1 MRHKFLNLCVMKKA
15 ITLILLVCSAGQL
28 LAQKASLAVR
38 PPALAAIKEADL
50 KKDIFELAGDGF
62 RGRRAGSL
70 DEMRAAAWVAQRAQ
84 VAGLEPAAEDGTY
97 FQFFNILRKR
107 TADRSTFQINNQPYA
122 IWKTVFPTQQMDT
135 RLTGS
140 VTWLNSMADTT
151 ADLNGKI
158 VALQIVAPKPLPAAG
173 MSLWGYRYAA
183 SAIRQQSSIL
193 RRKGVK
199 AIILVADKTV
209 EASLAFIGHN
219 FEEGSYQ
226 IEGTPAIAPSAQPPV
241 PVVMVTSAIGSALQK
256 VGAQVDANFIMES
269 FKYPSVNV
277 VAKVK
282 GTDPKLNKE
291 YVLFSGHHDHDGVGN
306 PVDQDS
312 IWNGADDNASVTVG
326 MLAIGRAW
334 KAKPGKRS
342 ALFVWHGAEERG
354 LLGSRYFV
362 MHPTVS
368 KESIVAVL
376 NADMIGRNSPDSA
389 ALLGSTGPHKN
400 SDALVNMAM
409 KANAELT
416 HFKIDVSWDDA
427 KHPEG
432 WYFRSDHLP
441 YAQAG
446 IPAIFFTTLLHAEY
460 HTPKDEPKLIDINKL
475 SKMSKWMYATG
486 WIVSETATKPAL
498 DAKAPNP

>member
-1 MRHKFLNLCVMKKA
+1 MKKA
-15 ITLILLVCSAGQL
+15 ITLMLLVCSAGQL
-28 LAQKASLAVR
+28 LAQKAAVGVR
-38 PPALAAIKEADL
+38 PPALAAIKQADL
-50 KKDIFELAGDGF
+50 KKDIFELAGDAF
-62 RGRRAGSL
+62 RGRKAGSL
-70 DEMRAAAWVAQRAQ
+70 DEMRAAVWVAQRAQ
-84 VAGLEPAAEDGTY
+84 AAGLEPAAEDGTF

-107 TADRSTFQINNQPYA
+107 TADRSTFQINNQPLA
-122 IWKTVFPTQQMDT
+122 LWKTVFPTQPLDS
-135 RLTGS
+135 RLTGQ
-140 VTWLNSMADTT
+140 VTWLNSLADTT

-158 VALQIVAPKPLPAAG
+158 VAMQILAPKPLPAAG
-173 MSLWGYRYAA
+173 MSLWGYRYTA
-183 SAIRQQSSIL
+183 SALRQQSSIL

-199 AIILVADKTV
+199 AVILVADKTV
-209 EASLAFIGHN
+209 EESLAFTGHN

-226 IEGTPAIAPSAQPPV
+226 IEGTPASNTAVQPPI
-241 PVVMVTSAIGSALQK
+241 PVVLVTSAVGTALQK
-256 VGAQVDANFIMES
+256 AGAQVEANFILEN

-277 VAKVK
+277 VAKAK
-282 GTDPKLNKE
+282 GTDSKLNKE
-291 YVLFSGHHDHDGVGN
+291 YVLFSGHHDHDGTGN
-306 PVDQDS
+306 PIDQDS

-362 MHPTVS
+362 EHPTVS

-376 NADMIGRNSPDSA
+376 NADMIGRNAPDSA
-389 ALLGSTGPHKN
+389 ALLGSTAPHKN

-409 KANAELT
+409 KANADLT

-446 IPAIFFTTLLHAEY
+446 IPSIFFTTLLHKEY
-460 HTPKDEPKLIDINKL
+460 HTPKDEPALIDINKL
-475 SKMSKWMYATG
+475 AEMSKWMYATG
-486 WIVSETATKPAL
+486 WIVSETAAKPAL
-498 DAKAPNP
+498 DPKTTTP